1 MATDQMRQPAPPGT
15 PEPANLNATPGDA
28 GPSDD
33 NVQGRRKSTVFAVV
47 AGALILAGAVAFW
60 LYSRTYESTDDA
72 QVDGHLNGITSRI
85 DGVVKAVYVEENQS
99 VQAGQLVV
107 DLDSRDYQVALEQAQ
122 AQLLKA
128 EAELRAENPN
138 LPITRTSS
146 ETTILTSQSEVLNAA
161 AALASAERDYA
172 AALSRLQEAEANNVK
187 AQGDVGRYKSLV
199 DKEEVSRIQ
208 YDQVVTTAKALSASV
223 DSARSSAESAQKVVE
238 QRRAQLDQTRSLL
251 AQANVVAPNQVAIS
265 RANLQSHQADVQAMK
280 AMVDRAQLDLDY
292 CKIIAPVAGVV
303 SKRTAD
309 VGEHVSKG
317 QRLVTLADL
326 SDLWVTANFKESQLK
341 QMHAGQPVT
350 ISVDAF
356 DQDYDGYLE
365 AMPGATGAITSLLPP
380 ENATGNYVKVVQ
392 RLPVRIRFK
401 PGQKGLD
408 RLRPGMSVVPK
419 VWLK

>member
-1 MATDQMRQPAPPGT
+1 MAADQLREST
-15 PEPANLNATPGDA
+15 VSVDA
-28 GPSDD
+28 GAADG
-33 NVQGRRKSTVFAVV
+33 NGQGRRKSFMFAVI
-47 AGALILAGAVAFW
+47 AGALILVGAVAFW

-72 QVDGHLNGITSRI
+72 QVDGHINGITSRI
-85 DGVVKAVYVEENQS
+85 DGVVKAIYVEENQS
-99 VQAGQLVV
+99 VQAGQQVV
-107 DLDSRDYQVALEQAQ
+107 DLDSRDYQVALDQAQ

-128 EAELRAENPN
+128 EAQLRAENPN

-146 ETTILTSQSEVLNAA
+146 ETTISTSQSEVLNAEAAVAVAERDHA
-161 AALASAERDYA
+161 AALA
-172 AALSRLQEAEANNVK
+172 RLREVEANNAK

-199 DKEEVSRIQ
+199 EKEEVSRIE
-208 YDQVVTTAKALSASV
+208 YDQVVTTAKALAASV
-223 DSARSSAESAQKVVE
+223 DSARSSAESAQKVVD

-251 AQANVVAPNQVAIS
+251 AQANVVAPNQIAIS
-265 RANLQSHQADVQAMK
+265 RANLQSRQADVQAMK

-303 SKRTAD
+303 SKRTVD
-309 VGEHVSKG
+309 IGEHVSQG

-326 SDLWVTANFKESQLK
+326 SDLWVTANFKENQLK
-341 QMHAGQPVT
+341 QMHTGQSVT

-356 DQDYDGYLE
+356 DQEYDGYLE

-408 RLRPGMSVVPK
+408 RLRPGMSVIPK